1 MKKILLFIFC
11 AALLSFITCSCT
23 TKNKVIAEETL
34 KAEDLVILDENGK
47 FGIANKNG
55 EIVVE
60 PIYDYIS
67 EFHDDLCSFFIQ
79 DISDNV
85 KIGYFNTKGDVAIEP
100 IPADVQLNSGYSYD
114 YNFYNGIAMY
124 RQPKTYK
131 YGFMDKTGKFIIEPI
146 YQWAEPFKGKLAP
159 VTKGNKFGYINSS
172 GNLVL
177 PYKYVYADAFSD
189 GMAAVFNGTTWGYID
204 ETGNYKIP
212 SQFGSYEGHD
222 GEEVANPFIDGYAAV
237 YLGKGQAYRSEIHK
251 GQFALIDKTGK
262 ILNGQKYDSLNL
274 IYIEPNKPSYVARL
288 GDKFF
293 TLDTKGMILK
303 EENY

>member
-67 EFHDDLCSFFIQ
+67 EFHDDLCAFFIQ

-100 IPADVQLNSGYSYD
+100 TRRCTV
-114 YNFYNGIAMY
+114 
-124 RQPKTYK
+124 
-131 YGFMDKTGKFIIEPI
+131 KFR
-146 YQWAEPFKGKLAP
+146 L
-159 VTKGNKFGYINSS
+159 
-172 GNLVL
+172 
-177 PYKYVYADAFSD
+177 
-189 GMAAVFNGTTWGYID
+189 
-204 ETGNYKIP
+204 
-212 SQFGSYEGHD
+212 
-222 GEEVANPFIDGYAAV
+222 FI
-237 YLGKGQAYRSEIHK
+237 
-251 GQFALIDKTGK
+251 
-262 ILNGQKYDSLNL
+262 
-274 IYIEPNKPSYVARL
+274 RL
-288 GDKFF
+288 
-293 TLDTKGMILK
+293 
-303 EENY
+303 